1 MFQRATRSQYNLFSS
16 DLSIWELIYIFQRI
30 ISLMDEQKNFIKNTE
45 DFTCENC
52 GQKVKGCGYTN
63 HCPHCL
69 YSKHV
74 DNVPGDRAN
83 PCGGLMAPARVE
95 YDGGDYVIVHK
106 CLKCRTEKRNKT
118 ASDDNF
124 DELARINQDFRV

>member
-1 MFQRATRSQYNLFSS
+1 MSKKRAQYNWFTALSS
-16 DLSIWELIYIFQRI
+16 ISELIYTFQRI
-30 ISLMDEQKNFIKNTE
+30 IRLMDEQRNFIKNAE

-52 GQKVKGCGYTN
+52 GAKVKGSGYTN
-63 HCPHCL
+63 HCPKCL

-95 YDGGDYVIVHK
+95 YNGGDYAIIHK
-106 CLKCRTEKRNKT
+106 CLRCGAEKKNKT
-118 ASDDNF
+118 APDDSF
-124 DELARINQDFRV
+124 DELVRINQDFRV